1 MRRRT
6 GRRAPILRALVLAL
20 VAALGLS
27 ACDFDVYK
35 LPLPGGA
42 DVGDEP
48 ITVTAQFRDVLDL
61 VPQSTVKVD
70 EVDVGRITDIDLKG
84 YTATVTMTLRN
95 DTALPANAVA
105 TIRQTSLLGEKFV
118 SLAPPES
125 GASNDPLTDGTD
137 IPLERTGRNP
147 EVEEVLGALS
157 LILNGGGIAQ
167 ARTISRE
174 LNATL
179 QGREQSVKSVL
190 GQLDDFV
197 GQLDD
202 QKQTI
207 VTAIDKVNNLSVGIR
222 RQQGSINNALEQLPS
237 ALSSLNRQRDD
248 LVRMLGAL
256 QRLSDVGVRV
266 INRTEDSTIETV
278 RQLQPLLTN
287 LADSGDAL
295 VDSFNV
301 LLTFP
306 FVDEVVGRDPQV
318 ARDLR
323 VGDFTNLNVELD
335 LSLNVLCTGLGTI
348 TSLIKQNA
356 PIEQILAALDTL
368 PDACD
373 AIVETLTGC
382 LGQSNG
388 GAAPDLAECT
398 RVLGDL
404 LPTLCETGLDGTPL
418 EALCP
423 DEEDPTL
430 PVDPTD
436 PLPVNPTAPALPEL
450 PQLGGQTGGL
460 PGSGS
465 GGTGAGSDSGG
476 LPGLGGLSSGLNTGL
491 PGLLNRSAPGDGSTA
506 RRDGGG
512 VTLGRMMTMYDPAL
526 VSLLTPGMVKR

>member
-1 MRRRT
+1 MRRPISSV
-6 GRRAPILRALVLAL
+6 RRPPILRAVVLAL

-42 DVGDEP
+42 DVGDDP
-48 ITVTAQFRDVLDL
+48 ITVTAEFRDVLDL

-84 YTATVTMTLRN
+84 YTAVVTMTVRN
-95 DTALPANAVA
+95 DTSLPANPVA

-125 GASNDPLTDGTD
+125 GASSEPLADGAD

-179 QGREQSVKSVL
+179 QGREQSVRSVL

-237 ALSSLNRQRDD
+237 ALASLDRQRDD
-248 LVRMLGAL
+248 LVEMLGAL

-266 INRTEDSTIETV
+266 INRTEESTIETV

-323 VGDFTNLNVELD
+323 VGDYTNLNIELD
-335 LSLNVLCTGLGTI
+335 LSLDVLCTGLNTI
-348 TSLIKQNA
+348 TSLIEQNA
-356 PIEQILAALDTL
+356 PIEQILAALDRL

-373 AIVETLTGC
+373 ALVETLTGC
-382 LGQSNG
+382 LSQVTGGQT
-388 GAAPDLAECT
+388 PDLAECA

-404 LPTLCETGLDGTPL
+404 LPTLCETGLGGTPL

-423 DEEDPTL
+423 DEDDPDL
-430 PVDPTD
+430 PVPTD
-436 PLPVNPTAPALPEL
+436 PVPADPTVPALPEL
-450 PQLGGQTGGL
+450 PQLGGDSGGA

-465 GGTGAGSDSGG
+465 GGAGAGAADGG

-491 PGLLNRSAPGDGSTA
+491 PGLLNRPAPGAGSAGPDGA
-506 RRDGGG
+506 
-512 VTLGRMMTMYDPAL
+512 VTLGRMMTVYDPAL
-526 VSLLTPGMVKR
+526 VSLLTPGMVLR